1 MTVRNYIKDKIIE
14 IILVAVICVI
24 IIWLLLVFKV
34 NLVASVLITG
44 LFLVSWIGMFI
55 YDYNR
60 KKSFYNGLRENISQ
74 LDKAYLVLETLE
86 KPDFLEGQLIAEALY
101 EIDKSMAENVSQY
114 QSYNKDFSEYIEMW
128 LHEVKLPLSAISLK
142 LHNLINLENS
152 LEQKSG
158 SQILEYKKLLA
169 ETRRIES
176 LVNQVLY
183 YVRSGNME
191 KDYHISKVSVA
202 ELIHETAMTYRENLQ
217 DNDMNLQVETGD
229 MDINKTLVNTDS
241 KWFTFIMGQL
251 ISNSIKYK
259 KDQGEAFVRIAVNAV
274 EANDKQDKNFKGIQ
288 IILEDNGIGIPEED
302 LNRVFEKS
310 FTGFNGQS
318 RTKSTG
324 MGLYIVR
331 ELCRKL
337 GHKVSI
343 DSKQGEWTRVS
354 IIITDD
360 EFYEVA

>member
-44 LFLVSWIGMFI
+44 LFLVSWIGMLI

-152 LEQKSG
+152 LEQ
-158 SQILEYKKLLA
+158 E
-169 ETRRIES
+169 
-176 LVNQVLY
+176 LY
-183 YVRSGNME
+183 HVIR
-191 KDYHISKVSVA
+191 
-202 ELIHETAMTYRENLQ
+202 L
-217 DNDMNLQVETGD
+217 
-229 MDINKTLVNTDS
+229 
-241 KWFTFIMGQL
+241 
-251 ISNSIKYK
+251 
-259 KDQGEAFVRIAVNAV
+259 
-274 EANDKQDKNFKGIQ
+274 
-288 IILEDNGIGIPEED
+288 
-302 LNRVFEKS
+302 
-310 FTGFNGQS
+310 
-318 RTKSTG
+318 
-324 MGLYIVR
+324 
-331 ELCRKL
+331 
-337 GHKVSI
+337 
-343 DSKQGEWTRVS
+343 
-354 IIITDD
+354 
-360 EFYEVA
+360 